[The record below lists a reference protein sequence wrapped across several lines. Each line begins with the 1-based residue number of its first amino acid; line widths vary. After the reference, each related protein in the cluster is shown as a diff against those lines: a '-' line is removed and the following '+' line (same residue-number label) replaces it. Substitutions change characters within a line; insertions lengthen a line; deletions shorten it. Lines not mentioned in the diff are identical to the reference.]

1 MSEPS
6 KLVDLLTR
14 SRELLIKAVEE
25 RPEHAPAI
33 LPAYVECSDLLE
45 RLTDETTIESNPH
58 TGGDDRTPASPSD

>member
-33 LPAYVECSDLLE
+33 LPAYLECNDLLE
-45 RLTDETTIESNPH
+45 RLTNDTQTENTRQPGGNNP
-58 TGGDDRTPASPSD
+58 DKSPG